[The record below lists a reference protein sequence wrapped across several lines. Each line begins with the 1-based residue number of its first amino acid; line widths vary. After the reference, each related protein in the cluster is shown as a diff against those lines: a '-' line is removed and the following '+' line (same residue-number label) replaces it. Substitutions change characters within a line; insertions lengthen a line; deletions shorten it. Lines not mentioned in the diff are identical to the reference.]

1 MAFSSATGGGKAA
14 PRGPGP
20 DAVWPSPSAARPARG
35 KRTPRSPRLA
45 LANTF
50 AIAGGS
56 ASEEVPGELPALVP
70 RSLTRTAH
78 GPDLGRGRRGGPRS
92 QAVGGSGPDRH
103 PGVASARPTHHA
115 VALVGCQ
122 PGPALDAF
130 LGDAGQERRGNV
142 GGGRGRRPHLGR
154 RRGRRGSVA
163 QGFRVALGGAGRG
176 VVSASE
182 AFVSPNGR
190 FHGARREVCHAR
202 SAPGATAGGGRERR
216 DQYPPPATPRC
227 EQDGNRTIPRPPR
240 GPVLPHDI
248 AAQRHTARPWRQRP
262 ATA

>member
-78 GPDLGRGRRGGPRS
+78 GHDLGRGGGRLLRRRCGLAGCLTGELGRGGAAP
-92 QAVGGSGPDRH
+92 
-103 PGVASARPTHHA
+103 
-115 VALVGCQ
+115 
-122 PGPALDAF
+122 
-130 LGDAGQERRGNV
+130 
-142 GGGRGRRPHLGR
+142 GRRCGPGR
-154 RRGRRGSVA
+154 RR
-163 QGFRVALGGAGRG
+163 
-176 VVSASE
+176 
-182 AFVSPNGR
+182 
-190 FHGARREVCHAR
+190 
-202 SAPGATAGGGRERR
+202 
-216 DQYPPPATPRC
+216 
-227 EQDGNRTIPRPPR
+227 PR
-240 GPVLPHDI
+240 GPAAGPPTGAADGHHLPH
-248 AAQRHTARPWRQRP
+248 AALSPRAPLVARAPYLH
-262 ATA
+262 